1 MRASH
6 GRALIAMGSEGE
18 SAAAVAD
25 DAGLAAL
32 LASLDDEVERA
43 EGRRT
48 AEEEAAGMERVR
60 EEAVLYGDNPKSSG
74 WHGWAGSMARRFQR
88 FLAAHGER
96 IAWAT
101 CQQT

>member
-1 MRASH
+1 MSSVVCVLPRRNGRRERREVRASH

-60 EEAVLYGDNPKSSG
+60 EEAPPP
-74 WHGWAGSMARRFQR
+74 
-88 FLAAHGER
+88 GE
-96 IAWAT
+96 
-101 CQQT
+101 CPCCC